1 MDDKTLRRRVE
12 YLLAEAA
19 FDPPPRDQSITMTL
33 RVISNVTGCGRD
45 VGAQKYKDLTRF
57 ISRNALNLREANR
70 NSRQVYYAGTINE
83 HPDELADVWKW
94 IVRKRAELT
103 VEDVLSRFQRW
114 PMVVITKDEDRDI
127 RPLKGKG
134 PEARYAEIEVL
145 ELSSGVWEV
154 KKSQTVVTTASVEL
168 NT

>member
-1 MDDKTLRRRVE
+1 MDDETLRRRVE

-57 ISRNALNLREANR
+57 MSRDALKLREANKE
-70 NSRQVYYAGTINE
+70 SKQVYYAGTINE
-83 HPDELADVWKW
+83 HPDELAGVWKW
-94 IVRKRAELT
+94 IVLKRAELT
-103 VEDVLSRFQRW
+103 VDDVLSRFRRW
-114 PMVVITKDEDRDI
+114 PMVVVTKEEDRDI

-134 PEARYAEIEVL
+134 PEARYAKIEVL
-145 ELSSGVWEV
+145 ELNKGMWELR
-154 KKSQTVVTTASVEL
+154 T
-168 NT
+168 